1 LDGVKS
7 GDAKLNDAKYDE
19 LKMYYLTAGTERLMR
34 IFAKM
39 AAVNPDVYIVISNGA
54 YLSSWW
60 LMHVDSVWMINA
72 GDAAGGSSRT
82 RELVYR
88 DGKYYEIWKKEN
100 TQFPMHAIFNHE
112 PKKRRTGEPKDV
124 FRKYLYMNMS
134 RGTGFIE
141 LYIRPAVLKDY
152 DWDVISEGLHWA
164 YAVFGVFKRS
174 RMHGGDPKAGQVYGY
189 TAWGDKQGYV
199 SIHNPSAAARKY
211 TFTLDRAFG
220 LVKGSGKFHLSS
232 PLDDS
237 LDGLA
242 GEYKYGDTISVELE
256 PRAIRILNFDKT
268 VRDWS
273 VLKKLQTRTEGPK
286 PPEVVPIDK
295 HAILGTWEYR
305 HRGSI
310 YTRQFTKD
318 GYCILRKGGEQI
330 WKKLFQ
336 VKDKKTVN
344 VQGVLGHVLVDSNTL
359 KIEGRYTARRE

>member
-1 LDGVKS
+1 
-7 GDAKLNDAKYDE
+7 
-19 LKMYYLTAGTERLMR
+19 M
-34 IFAKM
+34 F
-39 AAVNPDVYIVISNGA
+39 
-54 YLSSWW
+54 LS
-60 LMHVDSVWMINA
+60 M
-72 GDAAGGSSRT
+72 
-82 RELVYR
+82 
-88 DGKYYEIWKKEN
+88 
-100 TQFPMHAIFNHE
+100 F
-112 PKKRRTGEPKDV
+112 
-124 FRKYLYMNMS
+124 
-134 RGTGFIE
+134 
-141 LYIRPAVLKDY
+141 
-152 DWDVISEGLHWA
+152 
-164 YAVFGVFKRS
+164 
-174 RMHGGDPKAGQVYGY
+174 
-189 TAWGDKQGYV
+189 
-199 SIHNPSAAARKY
+199 
-211 TFTLDRAFG
+211 DRAFG